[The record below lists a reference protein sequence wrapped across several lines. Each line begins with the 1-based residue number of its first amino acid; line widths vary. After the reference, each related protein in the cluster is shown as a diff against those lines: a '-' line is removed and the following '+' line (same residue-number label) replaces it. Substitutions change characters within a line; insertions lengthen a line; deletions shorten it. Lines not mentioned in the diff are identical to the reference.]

1 LVSDAPNVTVLPDKV
16 FSLVIPVYRSETS
29 VERTVLRCCEV
40 MEEQRRPYEVVLVN
54 DGSPDNS
61 WGVIR
66 RLAQER
72 DHVVSINLMRN
83 YGQHVAVL
91 CGLAYSHG
99 DYVVTLDDDL
109 QNPPEEIEKLIT
121 VAYQGHDVV
130 MGRFLQKR
138 HGPVRRIG
146 SSVTQR
152 LNRRIFRG
160 PRDLTYSNFRLIR
173 RDVVDRI
180 LQYHTEHPYISGM
193 AVANAA
199 SPANANVEHR
209 AREEGKSNYNL
220 SRLAALL
227 FNITLNYSNFLLRT
241 LSILAITV
249 AAISFLLGIF
259 YAVRGIIVGSEVPGW
274 LTVVVLF
281 TLLQS
286 VTLAMLALIG
296 EYLIRILS
304 RVNREE
310 TYYVTDVARR
320 TPPEQTEK
328 AKAEDPHSTV
338 VVEDDN
344 G

>member
-1 LVSDAPNVTVLPDKV
+1 VAAESDSSVALPDQF
-16 FSLVIPVYRSETS
+16 FSLVIPVYRSENN
-29 VERTVLRCCEV
+29 VEQTVSRCREV
-40 MEEQRRPYEVVLVN
+40 MEANARRYEIVLVN

-61 WGVIR
+61 WPVIR
-66 RLAQER
+66 RLAEEH
-72 DHVVSINLMRN
+72 DHVLAVNLLHN

-91 CGLAYSHG
+91 CGLAYASG

-109 QNPPEEIEKLIT
+109 QNPPEEIEKLI
-121 VAYQGHDVV
+121 AKAADGHDVV
-130 MGRFLQKR
+130 MGRFLQKQ
-138 HGPVRRIG
+138 HGVTRRIG
-146 SSVTQR
+146 SAVVQR
-152 LNRRIFRG
+152 LDRRIFHG
-160 PRDLTYSNFRLIR
+160 PPGMVYTNFRLIR

-199 SPANANVEHR
+199 SPANADVEHR
-209 AREEGKSNYNL
+209 AREVGKSNYNL

-249 AAISFLLGIF
+249 AVISFLLGIF
-259 YAVRGIIVGSEVPGW
+259 FAVRGLIVGTTVPGW
-274 LTVVVLF
+274 LSVVVLF

-310 TYYVTDVARR
+310 TYYVADVARR
-320 TPPEQTEK
+320 APRDGGSP
-328 AKAEDPHSTV
+328 
-338 VVEDDN
+338 VEPLKVSPARDGDDAAS
-344 G
+344 